1 MTTNDNQLYWKK
13 DQRAPFWDQYVGSQN
28 SQKIAS
34 LESPGKEA
42 QSQTA
47 NKVEKIVINV
57 NYRGDQGTK
66 GLTNTLKEISLITGQ
81 KGVLTRAK
89 KSIAGFQVTKG
100 DPLGIKV
107 TLRKHK
113 MYSFLQRLTQL
124 SLPRVR
130 DFQGISPL
138 KFDGNGNFSFGIED
152 QLMFPEI
159 NPESVQTTQG
169 LTITIVTSAKNDQE
183 GLLMLKTLGMPFKV

>member
-34 LESPGKEA
+34 LESTENKK
-42 QSQTA
+42 QTT
-47 NKVEKIVINV
+47 NKIEKIVINV

-89 KSIAGFQVTKG
+89 KSIAGFQITKG